1 MTEFYARLK
10 FLLMMLVIS
19 FTGVL
24 LSVYH
29 AWEGNRKMTENTII
43 ILTAAASFIS
53 LFAVTIG
60 QIIFYRKDSQT
71 MSDIK
76 NDVSSGNSRLQDRME
91 HKHELLANEH
101 ADIEKIVREIRTR
114 QEQELKL
121 QEKIKDT
128 VPDAEI
134 LKEGI
139 TKICMENAQL
149 KEQITE
155 MRNEI
160 QQLKETNRKLVKNLK
175 REKNMSQGMER

>member
-1 MTEFYARLK
+1 MTEFHARWL
-10 FLLMMLVIS
+10 FLFI
-19 FTGVL
+19 L
-24 LSVYH
+24 L
-29 AWEGNRKMTENTII
+29 II
-43 ILTAAASFIS
+43 SFIS

-76 NDVSSGNSRLQDRME
+76 NDVSSGNSRLQDRMDR
-91 HKHELLANEH
+91 KQELLTGEHGNLSKEH

-155 MRNEI
+155 MRTEI
-160 QQLKETNRKLVKNLK
+160 QQLKETNRKMVKNLK
-175 REKNMSQGMER
+175 RERNMSQGIER